1 MTNEHGDKNER
12 PHQSCLIK
20 TEKLMGLPCVPRR
33 PNIHL
38 ILPNEA
44 QAPGDI
50 LPQYKVEDFL
60 NFFSFQLLL
69 LLLRYVLISR
79 VYPECTRIKQMSRLK
94 VYTPRIISTDTVL
107 SKVFTAGVMLEASLP
122 SISNLHLTPSCC
134 WPSHLSNA
142 FVPVTSFTLPAEYQ
156 YQDGAARAARVTFS

>member
-1 MTNEHGDKNER
+1 
-12 PHQSCLIK
+12 
-20 TEKLMGLPCVPRR
+20 
-33 PNIHL
+33 
-38 ILPNEA
+38 
-44 QAPGDI
+44 
-50 LPQYKVEDFL
+50 
-60 NFFSFQLLL
+60 
-69 LLLRYVLISR
+69 
-79 VYPECTRIKQMSRLK
+79 MSRLK

>member
-38 ILPNEA
+38 ILPTEA

-50 LPQYKVEDFL
+50 LPQYKVEDYYFL
-60 NFFSFQLLL
+60 FFLFSVVTIAVTVRFDLSC
-69 LLLRYVLISR
+69 IPR
-79 VYPECTRIKQMSRLK
+79 VH
-94 VYTPRIISTDTVL
+94 TDKTNEPFESV
-107 SKVFTAGVMLEASLP
+107 
-122 SISNLHLTPSCC
+122 H
-134 WPSHLSNA
+134 
-142 FVPVTSFTLPAEYQ
+142 TSY
-156 YQDGAARAARVTFS
+156 YIDRHGS